1 MLSSDRSATIA
12 TKVELV
18 PVNCFVA
25 LDFEEIYGRH
35 APIEIDLG
43 CGDGSFLAVLA
54 SENPDRDFLGIER
67 LVGRV
72 HSACGKIVRSRLKN
86 ARVLQFEI
94 SYTVERLLPENS
106 IAAFHLMFPDPW
118 PKRRHAPRRLV
129 TEKFLASLHRAL
141 ATNGTVRI
149 ATDDA
154 EYYRQITRLVSQS
167 SRFVVVSDA
176 VAATAMSK
184 FEKQFALDGVKI
196 HRLALRKV
204 SPVT

>member
-1 MLSSDRSATIA
+1 
-12 TKVELV
+12 VELV
-18 PVNCFVA
+18 RANCFA
-25 LDFEEIYGRH
+25 PLDFEAIYGRH

-43 CGDGSFLAVLA
+43 CGEGSFLAA
-54 SENPDRDFLGIER
+54 WAGENPDRDFLGIER

-72 HSACGKIVRSRLKN
+72 HSACGKIVRSGLKN

-129 TEKFLASLHRAL
+129 SETFLVSLHRAL

-149 ATDDA
+149 ATDDT
-154 EYYRQITRLVSQS
+154 EYSRQITRLVSES
-167 SRFVVVSDA
+167 SLFAVVSDA
-176 VAATAMSK
+176 DPATAMSK
-184 FEKQFALDGVKI
+184 FERQFTLDGVKI
-196 HRLALRKV
+196 HRLVLRKV